1 MKGAL
6 YYKIDS
12 LIYNLGPKIRQV
24 GQNLFKQGL
33 ALQGE
38 MGHSDKL
45 QPSLRSIPISNSKY
59 PKSLLSDWV
68 APNAVL
74 IGNINIGEGSSIWH
88 GVTLRGDTSS
98 I

>member
-45 QPSLRSIPISNSKY
+45 
-59 PKSLLSDWV
+59 
-68 APNAVL
+68 
-74 IGNINIGEGSSIWH
+74 
-88 GVTLRGDTSS
+88 
-98 I
+98 